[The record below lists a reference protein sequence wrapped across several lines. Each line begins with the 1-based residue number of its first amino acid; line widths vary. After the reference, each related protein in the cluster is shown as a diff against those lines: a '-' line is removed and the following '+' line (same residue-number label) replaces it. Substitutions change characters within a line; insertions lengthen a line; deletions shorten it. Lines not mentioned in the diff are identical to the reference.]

1 LTSDD
6 SGHAW
11 RAAKIMESHDIFIPK
26 TVILET
32 EWVLRHAYC
41 IKKVNI
47 INGFQRLLG
56 LGNVRVEGPDNVIQ
70 AISWYEGGFDFA
82 DALHLA
88 SSKRAEKFAT
98 FNNALPKKQAKS
110 VQSR

>member
-41 IKKVNI
+41 IKWI
-47 INGFQRLLG
+47 PEI
-56 LGNVRVEGPDNVIQ
+56 
-70 AISWYEGGFDFA
+70 
-82 DALHLA
+82 
-88 SSKRAEKFAT
+88 T
-98 FNNALPKKQAKS
+98 
-110 VQSR
+110 